1 MSTTAMDRNIQ
12 WTTSQTDWNPG
23 THIFKNQKSL
33 LLLQYST
40 CAVKCYAI
48 NLYEWCMYLMCTW
61 SKAALSMHN
70 DSASITVA
78 SHLFLKCFHFL
89 LTMFLILI
97 FFKFWNLLLRSIVHA
112 FRSLCILN
120 AWIRKQHT
128 ITLSTG
134 I

>member
-1 MSTTAMDRNIQ
+1 MSTTAMVRNIQ
-12 WTTSQTDWNPG
+12 WTTSKTDWNPG
-23 THIFKNQKSL
+23 THIFKKVSYCCNTARS
-33 LLLQYST
+33 
-40 CAVKCYAI
+40 VKCYAL

-61 SKAALSMHN
+61 SKAALYTCMHN